1 MNIKFSLDTIRKAL
15 TAFLRRFH
23 ITLFVLVVFGG
34 LAIVVF
40 MLNGIIVR
48 SSDTS
53 DYTPETPSASFD
65 QATIDRIEELQTR
78 DQTNGGLTLPPG
90 RTNPFIE

>member
-1 MNIKFSLDTIRKAL
+1 MNMNLKAIKQNL

-23 ITLFVLVVFGG
+23 ITLFVLIVFGG
-34 LAIVVF
+34 LAVVVF
-40 MLNGIIVR
+40 MLNSVIIR

-53 DYTPETPSASFD
+53 GYTPETPNATFD

-78 DQTNGGLTLPPG
+78 DQSGGTLQLPPG